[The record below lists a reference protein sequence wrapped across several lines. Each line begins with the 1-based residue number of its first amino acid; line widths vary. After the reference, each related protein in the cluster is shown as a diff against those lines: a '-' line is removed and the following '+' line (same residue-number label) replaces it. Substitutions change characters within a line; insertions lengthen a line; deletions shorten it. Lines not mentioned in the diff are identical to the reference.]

1 MDSLSQVLAAGMLFF
16 EMTSVRLPVLGLFSA
31 GAACSL
37 ALAIHGGSALGA
49 GVGAG
54 VLLLRTAVK
63 GQVRSLPIDLIPLWA
78 ACLVARW
85 PLAVPCVYV
94 AVQAGLIRHM
104 SPSPAWLRL
113 QAVVGEMRLLVVLA
127 ALGLAQLPPDQP
139 LLGLLGLSLWGTH
152 RAVAYSIF
160 RLHSKDADEALDS
173 VDQLERD
180 MEKLRLQAN
189 SARRRLRIS
198 SADHHLIEEMSMH
211 LTGAPDSTRALDVVL
226 EAAASLGNYTSV
238 GIFHGSEP
246 LRYRGP
252 HTTRLDDAPLLQLRE
267 PLVESAASHRSVQIL
282 RSEEPN
288 RIFQGELAAVAVP
301 LGDKGVLYVGRPGPE
316 LTLDEHQSL
325 LSLALR
331 AGPLLD
337 AARLRFMENR
347 QLQRTQIESHALA
360 GQVTLLHQLLTCS
373 QQLFSALEGEQLLEI
388 CDDALS
394 QLIPHQQGQIW
405 LKPEAPSHHWGGPVQ
420 AEIGALV
427 SRVVQSE
434 VPLILP
440 RLSDG
445 RCFLSAPF
453 PRQTLPGAVV
463 LIHQQGD
470 SFQRDHQ
477 DLLLGFVQQLG
488 LALANARYLKQVIE
502 TQSQLVQSS
511 KMTAVGQ
518 LAAGVAHE
526 LNTPLG
532 AIALS
537 LEAASLGVES
547 PNILKKLQRASVS
560 TERCRQI
567 VQKLMIY
574 TSLSLDTKEPVDL
587 AELVRDTLDFFK
599 TQLELEGIQL
609 QVSLQEGVIV
619 QGVAQEL
626 QQVLVSLLLNAKESQ
641 TRSLLISCAPTWI
654 QVRDAGIG
662 IPEENL
668 ARVFEPFFTNKK
680 IGENVGLGLSVAR
693 EIVQKHGGKLTL
705 QSQLGKGTIA
715 TISFG

>member
-1 MDSLSQVLAAGMLFF
+1 MDPLSQVLAAGMLFF

-37 ALAIHGGSALGA
+37 ALAMHAGATLGA
-49 GVGAG
+49 GVGGA

-63 GQVRSLPIDLIPLWA
+63 GQPRSLPLDLIPLLA

-85 PLAVPCVYV
+85 PLAAACVYL

-104 SPSPAWLRL
+104 APTPAWLRL
-113 QAVVGEMRLLVVLA
+113 QTVVAEMRLLVVLA

-139 LLGLLGLSLWGTH
+139 LLALPGLALWATH

-198 SADHHLIEEMSMH
+198 ANDHHLIEEMSAH

-226 EAAASLGNYTSV
+226 EAAASLSNYSSV
-238 GIFHGSEP
+238 AIFHEGEA

-252 HTTRLDDAPLLQLRE
+252 HASRLEDAPLLQLRE
-267 PLVESAASHRSVQIL
+267 PLVESAAAQRSVQIL
-282 RSEEPN
+282 RSEGPN
-288 RIFQGELAAVAVP
+288 RIFQGEAAAVAVP
-301 LGDKGVLYVGRPGPE
+301 LGEKGVLYVGRPGPD

-347 QLQRTQIESHALA
+347 QLQRTQVESHALA
-360 GQVTLLHQLLTCS
+360 GQVTLLHQLLICS

-388 CDDALS
+388 CQGALG

-405 LKPEAPSHHWGGPVQ
+405 LKPEAPSHHWGAQ
-420 AEIGALV
+420 AAPEVAGLV
-427 SRVVQSE
+427 GRVVQSE
-434 VPLILP
+434 VPLIIP

-445 RCFLSAPF
+445 RCFLGVPF
-453 PRQTLPGAVV
+453 PRQTVPGAVV
-463 LIHQQGD
+463 LIHDQAD

-477 DLLLGFVQQLG
+477 DLLLAFVQQLG

-532 AIALS
+532 AIAIS
-537 LEAASLGVES
+537 LEAACMAVEA
-547 PNILKKLQRASVS
+547 PNVLKKLERASVS

-574 TSLSLDTKEPVDL
+574 TRLSLDTKEPVDL

-599 TQLELEGIQL
+599 TQLELDGVQL
-609 QVSLQEGVIV
+609 QVNLQDGVRI

-641 TRSLLISCAPTWI
+641 TKSILVSCAPTWI

-662 IPEENL
+662 ISEENL
-668 ARVFEPFFTNKK
+668 PRVFEPFFTNKK

-693 EIVQKHGGKLTL
+693 EIVQKHGGTLTL
-705 QSQLGKGTIA
+705 QSQVGRGTIA
-715 TISFG
+715 TMSF

>member
-1 MDSLSQVLAAGMLFF
+1 MDALSQALAIGMLLF
-16 EMTSVRLPVLGLFSA
+16 ELTSVTLPLLGLFSA

-37 ALAIHGGSALGA
+37 ALAIHAGGPLAAAA
-49 GVGAG
+49 GTA

-63 GQVRSLPIDLIPLWA
+63 GKPRSLALDLLPLWGA
-78 ACLVARW
+78 SLVARW
-85 PLAVPCVYV
+85 PLAVPCVYL
-94 AVQAGLIRHM
+94 ALQATLVRRM
-104 SPSPAWLRL
+104 APSPAWLRL
-113 QAVVGEMRLLVVLA
+113 QTVVGEMRLLVVLA
-127 ALGLAQLPPDQP
+127 ALGLAYLPPDQP
-139 LLGLLGLSLWGTH
+139 YLALLGLTLWGTH

-160 RLHSKDADEALDS
+160 RLHSKEADEALDS

-189 SARRRLRIS
+189 SARRRLKLS
-198 SADHHLIEEMSMH
+198 SNDQRLIEEMSVH
-211 LTGAPDSTRALDVVL
+211 LTGAPDSTQALDVVVGV
-226 EAAASLGNYTSV
+226 AMSLGTYTSV
-238 GIFHGSEP
+238 AIFHDNEP

-252 HTTRLDDAPLLQLRE
+252 HGERLNDAPLLQLRE
-267 PLVESAASHRSVQIL
+267 PLVERAAAQRCVQIL
-282 RSEEPN
+282 RCDEPN
-288 RIFQGELAAVAVP
+288 RIFQGESAAVAVP
-301 LGDKGVLYVGRPGPE
+301 LGEKGVLYVGRPGPE
-316 LTLDEHQSL
+316 LSLEEHQSL

-347 QLQRTQIESHALA
+347 QLQRTQIESHVLA
-360 GQVTLLHQLLTCS
+360 GQVTLLHQLLTSS
-373 QQLFSALEGEQLLEI
+373 QQLFSALEGDQLLSVCQE
-388 CDDALS
+388 ALG
-394 QLIPHQQGQIW
+394 QLIPHQHGQVW
-405 LKPEAPSHHWGGPVQ
+405 LQPQAPSHHWGQSGSQEV
-420 AEIGALV
+420 AALV
-427 SRVVQSE
+427 ARVVQSE

-445 RCFLSAPF
+445 RSFLGAPF
-453 PRQTLPGAVV
+453 PRQTLQGAVV
-463 LIHQQGD
+463 LMNDQAD
-470 SFQRDHQ
+470 AFQRDHQ
-477 DLLLGFVQQLG
+477 DLLLAFVQQLG

-532 AIALS
+532 AIAIS
-537 LEAASLGVES
+537 LEAACATVEA

-574 TSLSLDTKEPVDL
+574 TRLSLDTKEPVDL

-599 TQLELEGIQL
+599 TQLELDGIQL
-609 QVSLQEGVIV
+609 QVNLQEGVRV

-641 TRSLLISCAPTWI
+641 TRSILVSCAPTWI
-654 QVRDAGIG
+654 QVRDAGVG
-662 IPEENL
+662 ISPENL
-668 ARVFEPFFTNKK
+668 ERVFEPFFTDKK

-693 EIVQKHGGKLTL
+693 EIVQKHGGTLTL
-705 QSQLGKGTIA
+705 QSQVGKGTIA
-715 TISFG
+715 TISFA